1 MPDIQINTGRQ
12 REVVPLSVEKLT
24 GEKMKSEYVKKYKP
38 FEPAVVLKDRT
49 WPDQKIT
56 RAPIWC
62 SVDLRDGNQAL
73 ALPMTIDE
81 KVEYFRLLVEIGF
94 KEIEVGFPSA
104 SEIEYRFLRRLIEE
118 GLIPDDVTVQVLTQ
132 AREHLIR
139 KTFEA
144 LKGAKK
150 AIVHMYNSTS
160 TLQRRVVFK
169 MEKDEVK
176 KLAVDGIEMIRKLSA
191 ETEVEITLEYS
202 PESFTGTET
211 DYALEVCEAVIDA
224 WGKPVI
230 LNLPATVEIY
240 SPNVYADQV
249 EWFIRN
255 LRDRKMAII
264 SIHAHNDRGTA
275 VAATELALM
284 AGADRIEGTLFGNGE
299 RTGNVDLIT
308 VALNMYAQGL
318 DPKLDFHEMNRVIEI
333 VSRLTKIEV
342 HARHPYA
349 GELVYTA
356 FSGSHQDAINKGIA
370 ARKAEAAA
378 YWEVPYLPIDPE
390 DLGRTYEAIIRINSQ
405 SGKGGVA
412 YILENTYGFQTPKK
426 MHGELGALIQNVAD
440 KSNEEILPEKIRE
453 IFVKE
458 YLEIAAPFELT
469 SFQHSGV
476 DGKTH
481 EIECFLEF
489 NYEGKSWKASA
500 RGNGPIDATKKAILS
515 AKLPG
520 FSPDLTLEYYTEH
533 SLASGSDAQ
542 AVAYIQI
549 RYADKLYF
557 GAGMDSNI
565 EIASIKAM
573 FSALNRACKYTRR

>member
-1 MPDIQINTGRQ
+1 M
-12 REVVPLSVEKLT
+12 KL
-24 GEKMKSEYVKKYKP
+24 EYVKKYKP
-38 FEPAVVLKDRT
+38 YEPTIKLKDRI

-56 RAPIWC
+56 NAPIWC

-81 KVEYFRLLVEIGF
+81 KVEYFKLLVETGF
-94 KEIEVGFPSA
+94 KQIEVGFPSA
-104 SEIEYRFLRRLIEE
+104 SEVEFRFIRRIIEE
-118 GLIPDDVTVQVLTQ
+118 KLIPDDVTVQVLTQ

-144 LKGAKK
+144 LEGAKR

-160 TLQRRVVFK
+160 QLQRRVVFK
-169 MEKDEVK
+169 MNKEEIK
-176 KLAVDGIEMIRKLSA
+176 KLAVDGIKMIRNLAGESK
-191 ETEVEITLEYS
+191 VDITLEYS

-224 WGKPVI
+224 WNSDKPVI

-240 SPNVYADQV
+240 TPNVYADQI

-255 LRDRKMAII
+255 LKDRKKAII

-308 VALNMYAQGL
+308 LALNMYSQGI
-318 DPKLDFHEMNRVIEI
+318 DPKLDFHNMNHVIETME
-333 VSRLTKIEV
+333 RLTKIPI
-342 HARHPYA
+342 HLRHPYA

-356 FSGSHQDAINKGIA
+356 FSGSHQDAINKGISV
-370 ARKAEAAA
+370 RKAEQST

-390 DLGRTYEAIIRINSQ
+390 DLGRSYEAIIRINSQ

-412 YILENTYGFQTPKK
+412 YILENNYGFQVPKK
-426 MHGELGALIQNVAD
+426 MHGELGALIQGIAD
-440 KSNEEILPEKIRE
+440 KSNEEILPQKIYE
-453 IFVKE
+453 IFNNEFLK
-458 YLEIAAPFELT
+458 INSPFVFLN
-469 SFQHSGV
+469 FQHSGV
-476 DGKTH
+476 DINH
-481 EIECFLEF
+481 ELECFLEF
-489 NYEGKSWKASA
+489 TYNDKAYKVSA
-500 RGNGPIDATKKAILS
+500 KGNGPIDATKKAVIS
-515 AKLPG
+515 AKLPDLKKD
-520 FSPDLTLEYYTEH
+520 FSIEYYTEH

-549 RYADKLYF
+549 KYAGKLFF

-573 FSALNRACKYTRR
+573 FSALNRASK